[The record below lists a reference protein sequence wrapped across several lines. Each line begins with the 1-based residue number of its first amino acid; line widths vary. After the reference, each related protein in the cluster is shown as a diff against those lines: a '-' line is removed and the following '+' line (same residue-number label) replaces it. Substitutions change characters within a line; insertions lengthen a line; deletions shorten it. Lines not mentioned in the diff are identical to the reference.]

1 MRTLT
6 PRPLA
11 IGLAAAT
18 ALGVLAALVAVPAAP
33 AAADRA
39 ATVTVLHALPDAGTV
54 DVYSGRTLVLDDL
67 APGRLGAIA
76 LPGGTA
82 RLSLY
87 ADATAPGTGTPLLTV
102 PPTRIAPGSSVTV
115 AAHLTPRGTPSA
127 TTFVN
132 DTRTVGMG
140 MGRLTVRHL
149 AAAPAVDVRAG
160 GRTLLA
166 GVANPRQASVGL
178 NAGTYRVDLVRAG
191 TRSVLAGPLTITL
204 VNRPGRDDM
213 GTNTIVYAW
222 GAAADLRTA
231 VQEVRLDLQ

>member
-1 MRTLT
+1 MRTPVT
-6 PRPLA
+6 RSLA
-11 IGLAAAT
+11 IALTT
-18 ALGVLAALVAVPAAP
+18 ASAVGVLAAASAAP

-39 ATVTVLHALPDAGTV
+39 ATVTVLHALPDAGPV
-54 DVYSGRTLVLDDL
+54 DVYSGRSLVLDDL
-67 APGRLGAIA
+67 APGQLGAIA

-82 RLSLY
+82 RLRVY
-87 ADATAPGTGTPLLTV
+87 ADDAAPGAGTPLLTV

-115 AAHLTPRGTPSA
+115 AAHLAPRGTPTA

-160 GRTLLA
+160 GRVLLA
-166 GVANPRQASVGL
+166 DVANPRQASVGL
-178 NAGTYRVDLVRAG
+178 NAGTYRIDLVRAG
-191 TRSVLAGPLTITL
+191 TRSVLAGPLTLTL

-222 GAAADLRTA
+222 GTAADLRTA
-231 VQEVRLDLQ
+231 VQEVRLALQ

>member
-1 MRTLT
+1 VRTLT

-11 IGLAAAT
+11 IGLAATT
-18 ALGVLAALVAVPAAP
+18 ALGALAALSSAP

-39 ATVTVLHALPDAGTV
+39 ATVTMLHALPDAGTV
-54 DVYSGRTLVLDDL
+54 DVYAGRTLVLDDL

-87 ADATAPGTGTPLLTV
+87 ADDTAPGAGTPLLTV
-102 PPTRIAPGSSVTV
+102 SPTRISPGSSVTV
-115 AAHLTPRGTPSA
+115 AAHLTPRGTPTA

-160 GRTLLA
+160 GRVLLA
-166 GVANPRQASVGL
+166 DVANPQQASVGL
-178 NAGTYRVDLVRAG
+178 TAGTYRIDLVRAG
-191 TRSVLAGPLTITL
+191 TRSVLAGPLALTL

-222 GAAADLRTA
+222 GTAADLRTA